1 MVLIM
6 TKNQSHLIHIL
17 KMLGMSL
24 ELIQLTVLSCQNE
37 SQTIEMLDYIITLY
51 ENKEEI
57 TERKLLDKIV
67 EMHKEGQ

>member
-1 MVLIM
+1 M